1 MAEFYAA
8 VTTNLGISLSADLLT
23 GEQLEFTKL
32 VAGGGTYSEEDLART
47 ELQKATALRD
57 QKQEF
62 GFSAK
67 EKVTDSCVLLK
78 TLLSNEQLETG
89 YRMTE
94 IGVYARKTGE
104 EGDGILYSIAVAK
117 EADYFPPYNGLAA
130 VEIVEDYYISVS
142 DAENVTI
149 QTGRDTPVLAE
160 EFEKFKEDVKKKFE
174 TIPKVV
180 IGPEET
186 EVEEK
191 DVLLVTEDGKI
202 EEVKK
207 AGVKYPIA
215 VRGADVLTDETHL
228 LVSQT
233 EKDEWNA
240 KPDPTSPV
248 NQNVVNF
255 VMAATRSMI
264 LSGEDLETLFSKLA
278 RWLNDLKTV
287 ALSGSYNDLTN
298 RPNLGNAASQGVAN
312 NDTTTQAG
320 YLADARIVRQHGVE
334 IDQINSDLGGCKI
347 SWDGTNFWA
356 QNGSSKKKLGKVST
370 SRELT
375 SKMTS
380 GSGGETISISYT
392 CQSDQ
397 FLLVCGASRCDGNTN
412 PNSFNFGSGVIP
424 VINNV
429 LIINDNT
436 NSLRIFVGII
446 DAVPGTKVSCSYT
459 ISGRY
464 TSAYLCVTELS

>member
-334 IDQINSDLGGCKI
+334 IDQINSDLGTCRFGI
-347 SWDGTNFWA
+347 TADGRP
-356 QNGSSKKKLGKVST
+356 GYKKAGADTVYPFKNSIINLT
-370 SRELT
+370 ELYNQY
-375 SKMTS
+375 
-380 GSGGETISISYT
+380 SYT
-392 CQSDQ
+392 NSDNKQ
-397 FLLVCGASRCDGNTN
+397 YVYTCN
-412 PNSFNFGSGVIP
+412 SGVTAYDAL
-424 VINNV
+424 
-429 LIINDNT
+429 LIMCSSPS
-436 NSLRIFVGII
+436 SL
-446 DAVPGTKVSCSYT
+446 T
-459 ISGRY
+459 ISGASYQECTLTGGTAFRLPFRVFVISNPKNGNSISFVGNKTY
-464 TSAYLCVTELS
+464 WYQGLLVIGLKMG